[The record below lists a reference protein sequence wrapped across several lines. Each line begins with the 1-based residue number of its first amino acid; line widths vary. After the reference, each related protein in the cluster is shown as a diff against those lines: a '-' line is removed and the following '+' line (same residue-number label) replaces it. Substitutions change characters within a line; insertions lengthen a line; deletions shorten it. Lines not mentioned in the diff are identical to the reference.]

1 MSVGKKLNAS
11 FIIFILLL
19 AISVGSNYMNLNKIE
34 QRTTEA
40 MDSRLEQMLSIKE
53 IRFGVAVQEVY
64 IRAMIEN
71 PSQENKATLLQF
83 VDKLK
88 SDIAT
93 LKTYLAA
100 EQMKEWWEQLDASNQ
115 EFNTVLPRF
124 IEAVEKNDREQA
136 MVLLNTAISKT
147 NLATFAVTT
156 EMENYQMGQMDEIK
170 DATVSAIT
178 MAHIISLV
186 VLAISVMIGI
196 GLMIYIRRTITN
208 PLHSI
213 MDSATVISEGN
224 LSGADIAIASKD
236 ELGQLGN
243 IFNIMKNNLRSLIAN
258 VQSNAEQLSASAQ
271 QLSASGEEM
280 TSTTEEVTRQVTDTA
295 ETTQVSTRAANE
307 SALAMGETAQGVQ
320 RIAEASQTL
329 HSSSLN
335 ASGVA
340 TNGTQI
346 VEHASQQMQVISA
359 TTSTVNELVQKLAKQ
374 TEEIESITQ
383 VITAITEQ
391 TNLLALNAAI
401 EAARAGEAG
410 KGFAV
415 VADEVRKLAEESKT
429 SANHIVELTME
440 IKQDTGDVERA
451 VASSLA
457 SVKDGVEVITK
468 AGESFQAIVGA
479 VSDMTYQ
486 IQDISATAE
495 QLSASTEQVAAS
507 VTEIASGAER
517 TSSNIDMVAAAMEE
531 QAATMNE
538 VSHVAITLSENA
550 QELQA
555 EIQKFKV

>member
-11 FIIFILLL
+11 FLIFILLL

-40 MDSRLEQMLSIKE
+40 MDSRLEQILSIKE
-53 IRFGVAVQEVY
+53 IRFGVAVQEIY

-71 PSQENKATLLQF
+71 PSQENKATLLKF

-93 LKTYLAA
+93 LKTYLVA
-100 EQMKEWWEQLDASNQ
+100 EQMKEWWQQLDASNQ

-136 MVLLNTAISKT
+136 MTLLDTAISKT

-170 DATVSAIT
+170 DATASSIT
-178 MAHIISLV
+178 MAHMISLV

-236 ELGQLGN
+236 ELGRLGN
-243 IFNIMKNNLRSLIAN
+243 IFNIMKHNLRSLIAN

-329 HSSSLN
+329 HSSSLD
-335 ASGVA
+335 ASSVA